1 MLIRS
6 LIKDT
11 LSLQGFRVYLIVRYS
26 FGISVKIV
34 ADKRYQLHIAA
45 SHSTASNTFVCAPS
59 FERYYT
65 WPDSRL

>member
-11 LSLQGFRVYLIVRYS
+11 LSMQGFRVELIDRYG

-34 ADKRYQLHIAA
+34 PDQRYKPRCGQCGCPGQYRDNKTSAA
-45 SHSTASNTFVCAPS
+45 I
-59 FERYYT
+59 
-65 WPDSRL
+65 